1 MKKLEVFLVTN
12 FNCKKIVLG
21 FLFLLV
27 FILQVKSMSPTLQGK
42 VTSITGMPINKV
54 SITIESIGYLYK
66 TETDENGYFK
76 MESPIGLPSDIYK
89 IHIESYL
96 KKIPYN
102 KDEHI
107 SEDCRIYFRPAT
119 RANVR
124 LDEKNP
130 ITLNFIL
137 IDSGE
142 VCFFEE
148 NSGKPPHG
156 LFPTLQGVA
165 LAKERVMYET
175 LTPLENFDLSLNV
188 LIQYGNRFE
197 KKGKVVYSHFIP
209 DSDSSVFGNPFP
221 GVVITYNNMTV
232 YAEKAELDKNK
243 KIIQAVGNI
252 VVEDGKTQFRAKKVE
267 ISIKNGEPRFFYD
280 Q

>member
-1 MKKLEVFLVTN
+1 MKN
-12 FNCKKIVLG
+12 FNGKTIALG
-21 FLFLLV
+21 FV
-27 FILQVKSMSPTLQGK
+27 FILFLILHVKSQSPALQGRI
-42 VTSITGMPINKV
+42 TSLTGIPFEKAY
-54 SITIESIGYLYK
+54 ITIESIGYLYK
-66 TETDENGYFK
+66 TETDANGYFK
-76 MESPIGLPSDIYK
+76 TESPIGFPPDIYK
-89 IHIESYL
+89 IHIESFL

-142 VCFFEE
+142 VCFFVE
-148 NSGKPPHG
+148 NSEKTPHG
-156 LFPTLQGVA
+156 LFPTVQGIA
-165 LAKERVMYET
+165 LSRPRVMYET

-197 KKGKVVYSHFIP
+197 KKGKVVYSHFIA
-209 DSDSSVFGNPFP
+209 DSASSIFGNPFP

-232 YAEKAELDKNK
+232 YAEKAEFDKKK
-243 KIIQAVGNI
+243 KIIHATGNV

-267 ISIKNGEPRFFYD
+267 ISNINGEPRFVYD
-280 Q
+280 K